1 MTGSLRLCQALTLLV
16 CGRLLEL
23 KFRWHHRRH
32 QRHERGKARHFAG
45 MTRTLERREDL
56 CARYGGRP
64 GPPAPRSGSGVP
76 ILPLP
81 SHQVAGSS
89 VGTAAAFPSRD
100 EAAPRPGGV
109 EGRHVAARGCQHP
122 P

>member
-1 MTGSLRLCQALTLLV
+1 MTERPHLGRALVLAV
-16 CGRLLEL
+16 GARLLGL
-23 KFRWHHRRH
+23 RFRWHHRQHRRH
-32 QRHERGKARHFAG
+32 ARALAHHLDG
-45 MTRTLERREDL
+45 MTRTLERRVDL
-56 CARYGGRP
+56 CARWDGRP

-89 VGTAAAFPSRD
+89 VDTAAAFPSRD
-100 EAAPRPGGV
+100 EAAPLPGGV
-109 EGRHVAARGCQHP
+109 EGQQVAARGGQHP